1 MKHTFGFFFTVMLL
15 SMSLSSCDEASNIP
29 SPGDNTYNFNLSE
42 TVDTS
47 SCTAVS
53 VATAL
58 RIIDNMDDNEKTTE
72 LYKISGTI
80 TVNNTSPDA
89 VPGTYSNINFTLK
102 DASTT
107 KTIACWFTNNLYNRP
122 FTEST
127 QVPLVGSKV
136 TVIGQ
141 LTHYVDNNGNYKPE
155 MVNGFL
161 CRIDSMVAPKEIDP
175 ISEPT
180 GDTIS
185 VPKALEIA
193 GKLASGSSTT
203 EKYYVKGVIYQVGE
217 FNSSYG
223 NTTFYITNDNK
234 NKLECYRTLGLNGS
248 KLKSIDQTAC
258 GDVVVVYGKLKNYK
272 GTLEMDQGGYIVS
285 STNPLLK

>member
-1 MKHTFGFFFTVMLL
+1 
-15 SMSLSSCDEASNIP
+15 MSLSSCDEASNIP

-161 CRIDSMVAPKEIDP
+161 CRIDSMVAPKP
-175 ISEPT
+175 IPPLPDCPEPKE
-180 GDTIS
+180 GQIS
-185 VPKALEIA
+185 VSRALEIGKA
-193 GKLASGSSTT
+193 LSSGGTTSETYKIVGVVSKTPQFYTSQGKL
-203 EKYYVKGVIYQVGE
+203 
-217 FNSSYG
+217 YG
-223 NTTFYITNDNK
+223 IFYIQDNTK
-234 NKLECYRTLGLNGS
+234 AQFYCYRVGGISSEDML
-248 KLKSIDQTAC
+248 AA
-258 GDVVVVYGKLKNYK
+258 GDIVVVQSPITNYK
-272 GTLEMDQGGYIVS
+272 GNTVETVQYKGNIIES
-285 STNPLLK
+285 SNPNFK